1 VDAIWALAGAV
12 VGGVAVWFLM
22 RGKGAPDHTRA
33 EELQKRVEEL
43 LSEKSKAESEAA
55 SRGERLHQLEDEL
68 AETESDLVGIQARF
82 HELDV
87 KHAALVSDIDAREQA
102 FEDRIRE
109 MKNLE
114 EKFKETFANLSHE
127 AVKKGGEELLKRY
140 QEANEN
146 DAKDKRK
153 EIENLLQPVA
163 HELKRL
169 EEFSKELEL
178 ERLKESTTLKSQLD
192 NLTSGTSKL
201 ITALHGSGSA
211 GKWGEVHLQRVV
223 EMAGMKE
230 KTDYVMQEALLG
242 SEGSLRPDMQ
252 VFLPGGRTM
261 IIDSKVPI
269 QDLDELE
276 GADADARKVLSQG
289 IANKIYDYAKG
300 LNKRDYSK
308 LEAAPDFVVMFIAS
322 ESAFRMAV
330 EGRHGLLEDVMNMNV
345 VLVSPSTLLPML
357 KAVNYGW
364 RQERLAREARNIQQ
378 WGKDLYDALVTMKTH
393 YDELGRR
400 IDSVGKSYNKFGG
413 SLDATVIPKARKMK
427 EAGLP
432 SNSEIEETSV
442 VEFAERELRAR
453 DFAAL
458 PDANQLS
465 LE

>member
-1 VDAIWALAGAV
+1 VDAIWALVGAV
-12 VGGVAVWFLM
+12 LGGIAVWFLM
-22 RGKGAPDHTRA
+22 RGKDAPARMRA
-33 EELQKRVEEL
+33 DELQKRVEEL

-55 SRGERLHQLEDEL
+55 SRGDRLQQLEDEL
-68 AETESDLVGIQARF
+68 ASSHSDLIEIRSTF
-82 HELDV
+82 HKLDV
-87 KHAALVSDIDAREQA
+87 EHASLKSDIDAREQA

-140 QEANEN
+140 QEANES
-146 DAKDKRK
+146 DAKEKRL
-153 EIENLLQPVA
+153 EIEKMLQPVST
-163 HELKRL
+163 ELKRL
-169 EEFSKELEL
+169 EEFTKEIEQ
-178 ERLKESTTLKSQLD
+178 ERVKSNTTLESELK
-192 NLTSGTSKL
+192 NLNSGTSKL

-269 QDLDELE
+269 QDLEELE
-276 GADADARKVLSQG
+276 GADAEGRKVLSQG

-432 SNSEIEETSV
+432 SNSEIEETV
-442 VEFAERELRAR
+442 AVEFAERELRAR
-453 DFAAL
+453 DFAVL
-458 PDANQLS
+458 PDTNQLN